1 MKRIIIALFLSLS
14 VAGCAGMPSLESLK
28 TAVHF
33 GTASVANPV
42 TPTRL
47 NQMENGLKVLFAGL
61 NAWKRSCVQGIIPEV
76 CKQQIRTVQVYTLQ
90 IKPYLA
96 ELRSFVK
103 NNDQVNAVTVFN
115 ELTGII
121 ATVRTKA
128 AESGQSLPL
137 APGA

>member
-1 MKRIIIALFLSLS
+1 MRKIILVITLSLS
-14 VAGCAGMPSLESLK
+14 LSGCFTLQQVE

-33 GTASVANPV
+33 GTVSVANPV

-61 NAWKRSCVQGIIPEV
+61 NAWKRSCVQGLIPDV

-90 IKPYLA
+90 LKPYLA

-103 NNDQVNAVTVFN
+103 NNDQVNAVVVFN

-121 ATVRTKA
+121 STVRAKA

>member
-1 MKRIIIALFLSLS
+1 MCKIILAIALSLS
-14 VAGCAGMPSLESLK
+14 LSGCLTLQQVE

-33 GTASVANPV
+33 GTVSVANPV

-61 NAWKRSCVQGIIPEV
+61 NAWKRSCVQGLIPDV
-76 CKQQIRTVQVYTLQ
+76 CKQQIKTVQVYTLQ
-90 IKPYLA
+90 LKPYLA

-103 NNDQVNAVTVFN
+103 NNDQVNAVVVFN

-121 ATVRTKA
+121 STVRAKA

-137 APGA
+137 ASGA